1 MSHVMGEHHRPNRRR
16 ARGKEIRAWAAE
28 YGLLT
33 AGAFFVALAFNLF
46 LNPNGIATG
55 GVSGISTVV
64 EAVFGVR
71 PAITQWALNI
81 PLFLAGVLVL
91 GGQFGFKTLYGTLVL
106 PLFVLLT
113 DPLPPLTR
121 DPLLAAVFG
130 GVGVGIGLGLVFK
143 ARASTGGTDVAA
155 QILHKF
161 TRWSLGLCILLIDGL
176 VVLTAA
182 VVFGPEGALHALVG
196 LFVTGKTIDLV
207 QMGMGYAKM
216 GLIISRHEEA
226 IRQAILHELD
236 RGVTR
241 IPAVGGYSGRE
252 RPLLLCV
259 VHWRE
264 VPKLK
269 ELVAQVDPEAF
280 VIVTEAHEV
289 LGEGFQALAGFKR

>member
-1 MSHVMGEHHRPNRRR
+1 MNQVMGQHVRHNRRR
-16 ARGKEIRAWAAE
+16 GRATGSRTKVAE

-33 AGAFFVALAFNLF
+33 AGAFLVALAFNLF

-55 GVSGISTVV
+55 GVSGISTIV

-71 PAITQWALNI
+71 PALTQWALNV
-81 PLFLAGVLVL
+81 PLFLAGVRIL
-91 GGQFGFKTLYGTLVL
+91 GGQFGLKTLYGTLVL

-113 DPLPPLTR
+113 DSLPPLTR

-155 QILHKF
+155 QILHRF

-176 VVLTAA
+176 VVLTAG

-207 QMGMGYAKM
+207 QMGLGYAKM
-216 GLIISRHEEA
+216 GLIITRREEA

-241 IPAVGGYSGRE
+241 IHAVGGYSGHE

-264 VPKLK
+264 VAKLK
-269 ELVAQVDPEAF
+269 ELVARIDPEAF
-280 VIVTEAHEV
+280 VIVTEVHEV